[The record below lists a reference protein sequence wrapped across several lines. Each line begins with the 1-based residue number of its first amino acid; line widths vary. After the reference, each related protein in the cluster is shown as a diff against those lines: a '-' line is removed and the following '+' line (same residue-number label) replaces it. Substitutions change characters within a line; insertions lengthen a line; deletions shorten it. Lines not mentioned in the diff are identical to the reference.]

1 MILSRRDYLTASG
14 LALSGLVLSATPG
27 NTEDAMQPL
36 RARLSLNENPF
47 GPSRLA
53 LAAVQSEFGNLFRYV
68 DKQADV
74 LTPAIAEHESISS
87 DQIVLGE
94 VLSALGSHLAKAGPS
109 GGEFIYSEPGY
120 TALVDAAA
128 LSGGVAVSVPLDQNL
143 QNDLTA
149 IAAKVNARTRAIY
162 LINPH
167 NPSGTVSDTAKFA
180 AFVSDL
186 SERVVVIVDE
196 AYLEF
201 EPDFNERTVVGL
213 TRAGKNVVVFRTF
226 DKIYGLAGLSMGY
239 AVAPKALV
247 TSLTRAGKNVV
258 VFRTFDKIYG
268 LAGLSMGYAVAPKAL
283 VTSLKRSGIGSP
295 EPLGRLTL
303 AASAGSLMD
312 RDYVETVRSKVVAER
327 EKWHRLFDTLK
338 LRYSDSRGNFVFFET
353 GRPQQEIARA
363 LRGKGIE
370 IGRGFPPLDHWT
382 RISIGLPEENTLA
395 RTAVS
400 KLLS

>member
-1 MILSRRDYLTASG
+1 
-14 LALSGLVLSATPG
+14 
-27 NTEDAMQPL
+27 
-36 RARLSLNENPF
+36 
-47 GPSRLA
+47 
-53 LAAVQSEFGNLFRYV
+53 
-68 DKQADV
+68 
-74 LTPAIAEHESISS
+74 
-87 DQIVLGE
+87 
-94 VLSALGSHLAKAGPS
+94 
-109 GGEFIYSEPGY
+109 
-120 TALVDAAA
+120 
-128 LSGGVAVSVPLDQNL
+128 
-143 QNDLTA
+143 
-149 IAAKVNARTRAIY
+149 
-162 LINPH
+162 
-167 NPSGTVSDTAKFA
+167 VSDTAKFA

-201 EPDFNERTVVGL
+201 EPDFNERTVVG
-213 TRAGKNVVVFRTF
+213 
-226 DKIYGLAGLSMGY
+226 
-239 AVAPKALV
+239 
-247 TSLTRAGKNVV
+247 LTRAGKNVV